1 MRASLRCMLAER
13 LGGLGQSP
21 CLICLPSMRL
31 LTGLDASSIK
41 FEYGMH
47 GKLRAQHCAILHVLH
62 DSCWAAELGW
72 IEAFFGSSSGCA
84 ALQFQRVAFWGGCHS
99 FLPSIAAP
107 PWTLL
112 HWQRWG
118 HSFCSRPSSRSQDV
132 MLAKRPLNDAKLQ
145 SHVES
150 WTMEPWRTP
159 GCACRC

>member
-47 GKLRAQHCAILHVLH
+47 GKLRAQHCAILRVLH

-107 PWTLL
+107 PWTL
-112 HWQRWG
+112 
-118 HSFCSRPSSRSQDV
+118 FA
-132 MLAKRPLNDAKLQ
+132 LAKVGALLLFTPEQ
-145 SHVES
+145 SE
-150 WTMEPWRTP
+150 P
-159 GCACRC
+159 GCNASETAVE